1 MTDWQLTQPYKAK
14 FDLIYPHIKACKN
27 VLDIGCNAGEITRLC
42 GNKGMF
48 AVGVDQKINC
58 RVPENACIGETLIT
72 LDNINTLPNFDAIL
86 LLSVLHQLI
95 ETKGNVDTR
104 QFINNLADKCNKSFI
119 VELAGISSKY
129 GTERIFEDNNQE
141 SIINWFVNWL
151 PYRLFAE
158 FLCET
163 PHKGPNEPHRY
174 LFKVVNKC

>member
-48 AVGVDQKINC
+48 AVGVDQKISC
-58 RVPENACIGETLIT
+58 RVPENACIGETVIT

-95 ETKGNVDTR
+95 VENGHDYARDYVARLTTKAKNGV
-104 QFINNLADKCNKSFI
+104 IIEIA
-119 VELAGISSKY
+119 AISSKY
-129 GTERIFEDNNQE
+129 GKYKVFEDNDYG
-141 SIINWFVNWL
+141 SIRNWFVNWL
-151 PYRLFAE
+151 PE
-158 FLCET
+158 FLQAEYIGKA
-163 PHKGPNEPHRY
+163 PHNRDDEPFRY
-174 LFKVVNKC
+174 LFKVYAE